1 MIVKSL
7 LRIGAIAGV
16 VTAATVGGTVLIAGP
31 QRSAALFDK
40 ARDHVIDHIDLAID
54 DPAALRS
61 QLRELEGQY
70 PERISALRGD
80 LAELQ
85 EQIRRL
91 ERDKAISERVV
102 SLAQRDLD
110 TLEPKLAQMRSSAA
124 GNDFA
129 LTAATITLE
138 NRIYTVKQ
146 AMNRANQI
154 QQTQIAYSNRAA
166 DAGHD
171 LLYLEKQSGRMEEML
186 LQLETERAQFQT
198 QLTQLERQVDAIARN
213 ERLIE
218 MMEDRQKTLDECS
231 RYEAA
236 SLEQIVSSLAETR
249 SRQEATLEYLSGQED
264 RSDYEQVAR
273 MQLEAMADL
282 ADEGLA
288 IQTADSA
295 TLQRIR

>member
-40 ARDHVIDHIDLAID
+40 ARDQVIDHIDTAID

-70 PERISALRGD
+70 PERITALRGD

-102 SLAQRDLD
+102 SLAQNDLD
-110 TLEPKLAQMRSSAA
+110 TLEPKLAQLRSSAA
-124 GNDFA
+124 DNDFA
-129 LTAATITLE
+129 LAAATITLE

-146 AMNRANQI
+146 AMSRANQI

-171 LLYLEKQSGRMEEML
+171 LLYLEKQAGRMEEML

-198 QLTQLERQVDAIARN
+198 QLSQLERQVDAIARN

-273 MQLEAMADL
+273 MQLEAMGEVADQ
-282 ADEGLA
+282 GLE
-288 IQTADSA
+288 IQTADSV

>member
-31 QRSAALFDK
+31 QRSHALFDK
-40 ARDHVIDHIDLAID
+40 ARDHVIDHIDSAID

-102 SLAQRDLD
+102 NLAQRDLD
-110 TLEPKLAQMRSSAA
+110 DLEPQLAELRSSAA
-124 GNDFA
+124 GNSLKLA
-129 LTAATITLE
+129 SSTVTVQ
-138 NRIYTVKQ
+138 NRIYTVQQ
-146 AMNRANQI
+146 AMARADQI

-166 DAGHD
+166 DASHD
-171 LLYLEKQSGRMEEML
+171 LTYLHKQSSRMEEML

-198 QLTQLERQVDAIARN
+198 QLEQLERQVDAVARN

-218 MMEDRQKTLDECS
+218 MMEDRQRTIDECS

-273 MQLEAMADL
+273 MQLEAEIDVQ
-282 ADEGLA
+282 DGA
-288 IQTADSA
+288 IVIPTHDSA
-295 TLQRIR
+295 SLQRIR